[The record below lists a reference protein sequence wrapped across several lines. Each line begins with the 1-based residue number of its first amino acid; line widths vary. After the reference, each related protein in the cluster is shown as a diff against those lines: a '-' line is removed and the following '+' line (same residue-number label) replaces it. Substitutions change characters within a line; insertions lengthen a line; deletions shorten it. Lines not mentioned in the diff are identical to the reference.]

1 MKETNPFYGTDAW
14 KRCRA
19 AALRRDHGLC
29 QHCLKE
35 GRRAVDAHGRSF
47 PVLATMVH
55 HIRHL
60 DEHPELALNLDNLVS
75 LCDSC
80 HEKEHPE
87 RHRYKEEKSASDGA
101 FKIPEICAGI
111 RVEKL

>member
-29 QHCLKE
+29 QYCLKA
-35 GRRAVDAHGRSF
+35 GRRTIDAKGMSF

-55 HIRHL
+55 HKKHL

-75 LCDSC
+75 LCDAC
-80 HEKEHPE
+80 HEREHPE
-87 RHRYKEEKSASDGA
+87 RHKETKSASGGA
-101 FKIPEICAGI
+101 FDVPEVAKGI
-111 RVEKL
+111 WVEKL